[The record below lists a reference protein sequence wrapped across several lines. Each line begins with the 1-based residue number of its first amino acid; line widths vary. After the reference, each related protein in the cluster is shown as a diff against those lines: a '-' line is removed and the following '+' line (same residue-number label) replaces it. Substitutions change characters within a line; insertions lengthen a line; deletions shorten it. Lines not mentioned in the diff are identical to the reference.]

1 MHHFS
6 DKRRK
11 EKRKM
16 KFTVEKS
23 LLQTAIM
30 TASRASAAKSAV
42 PALEGLL
49 IEASGNGVKISGYD
63 LKTGIITSVPADVI
77 EAGAIVLS
85 ARLFGEIIR
94 KLPDNI
100 VAVSSDDSLMTK
112 IDCGMSEFQI
122 IGTPA
127 ADYPDL
133 PVVDYQRTI
142 AITEK
147 NLKSMI
153 AQTNFAVSDN
163 ESRPIHTGALFE
175 AEKGVLTVVAVDGYR
190 LALRREP
197 LSNFDGTALSFV
209 VPGSA
214 LNEVEKIVSDDET
227 AVSIM
232 LGSKHI
238 MFVIGG
244 TVLISRRLEGEFLNY
259 KNSIPHTE
267 KYTIEADR
275 RILVDAVE
283 RVALIIN
290 EKLKSPVRCTFD
302 DGVIRIL
309 SSTALGR
316 ASDECPVKGDGEGL
330 EIGFSDRYLLEA
342 LKAAPADQIRIKI
355 TSGISPCVIIP
366 ADGSSAFLYMI
377 LPVRLK
383 ANEG

>member
-1 MHHFS
+1 
-6 DKRRK
+6 
-11 EKRKM
+11 M

-23 LLQTAIM
+23 LLLSAITTA
-30 TASRASAAKSAV
+30 TRAAAAKSAV

-49 IEASGNGVKISGYD
+49 IEAKENGIKISGYD
-63 LKTGIITSVPADVI
+63 LKTGIITSVPADV
-77 EAGAIVLS
+77 EEGGAIVLS

-100 VAVSSDDSLMTK
+100 VYISSDDSLMTRIK
-112 IDCGMSEFQI
+112 CGMSEFQI
-122 IGTPA
+122 LGTPA

-142 AITEK
+142 SLPEK
-147 NLKSMI
+147 VLKAMI

-175 AEKGVLTVVAVDGYR
+175 AEKGVLTIVAVDGYR
-190 LALRREP
+190 LALRREA

-209 VPGSA
+209 VPGTA
-214 LNEVEKIVSDDET
+214 LGEVEKIVGDDEKS
-227 AVSIM
+227 VSIM

-267 KYTIEADR
+267 KYVIEADR
-275 RILVDAVE
+275 RALVDAVE
-283 RVALIIN
+283 RVSLIIN
-290 EKLKSPVRCTFD
+290 DKLKSPVRCTFD

-316 ASDECPVKGDGEGL
+316 ASDECPVKGDGEGM
-330 EIGFSDRYLLEA
+330 EIGFNDRYLLEA
-342 LKAAPADQIRIKI
+342 LRAAPADNVRINI
-355 TSGISPCVIIP
+355 TSGISPCVIVP
-366 ADGSSAFLYMI
+366 ADGSGNFLYMI

>member
-1 MHHFS
+1 
-6 DKRRK
+6 
-11 EKRKM
+11 M
-16 KFTVEKS
+16 KFTVEKN
-23 LLQTAIM
+23 LLQAAIT

-49 IEASGNGVKISGYD
+49 VEAAGNNVKISGYD
-63 LKTGIITSVPADVI
+63 LKTGIITSVPADVTS
-77 EAGAIVLS
+77 EGAIVLS

-100 VAVSSDDSLMTK
+100 VSMAADESLMTK
-112 IDCGMSEFQI
+112 IECGMSEFQI
-122 IGTPA
+122 LGTPS

-142 AITEK
+142 TISEK

-175 AEKGVLTVVAVDGYR
+175 AEKGQLTIVAVDGYR
-190 LALRREP
+190 LALRREQ
-197 LSNFDGTALSFV
+197 LENFDGSMLSFV

-214 LNEVEKIVSDDET
+214 LGEVEKIVSDAENP
-227 AVSIM
+227 VSIT

-244 TVLISRRLEGEFLNY
+244 TILISRRLEGEFLNY

-267 KYTIEADR
+267 KYTIEVDR
-275 RILVDAVE
+275 RAFVDAVE
-283 RVALIIN
+283 RVSLIIN
-290 EKLKSPVRCTFD
+290 DKLKSPVRCTFS
-302 DGVIRIL
+302 DGVIKIL

-316 ASDECPVKGDGEGL
+316 ASDECPVKGDGEEL
-330 EIGFSDRYLLEA
+330 EIGFNDKYLLEA
-342 LKAAPADQIRIKI
+342 LKAAPADQVRIKI

-366 ADGSSAFLYMI
+366 ADGSSNFLYMI